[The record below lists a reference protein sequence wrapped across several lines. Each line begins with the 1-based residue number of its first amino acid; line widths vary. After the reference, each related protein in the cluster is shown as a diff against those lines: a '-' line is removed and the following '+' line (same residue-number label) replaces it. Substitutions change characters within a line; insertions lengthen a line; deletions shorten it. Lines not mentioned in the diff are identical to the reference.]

1 MNRNLDGILRNVEA
15 VFVLKFLARWAYAAM
30 TPEAVSERA
39 RAAIGEMGGRWL
51 LLGPDC
57 SVNPDTP
64 EAVLRAGRG

>member
-1 MNRNLDGILRNVEA
+1 
-15 VFVLKFLARWAYAAM
+15 M

-64 EAVLRAGRG
+64 EAVLRAARG